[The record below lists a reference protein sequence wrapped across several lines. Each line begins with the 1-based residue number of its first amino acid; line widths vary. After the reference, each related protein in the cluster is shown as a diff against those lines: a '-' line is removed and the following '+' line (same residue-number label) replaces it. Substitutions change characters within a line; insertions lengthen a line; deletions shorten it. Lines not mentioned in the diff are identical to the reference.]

1 MEFKQYKID
10 QTLVHH
16 AMGEKEGTFQSSSPP
31 FSHDSLFG
39 ELADWKEVTRFK
51 NTHHSLPTCSLGTL
65 LQLQSGAPLFQ
76 EPRLRQR
83 SGSGDGEDL
92 VSASLL

>member
-1 MEFKQYKID
+1 MEVKQYKID

-31 FSHDSLFG
+31 LSHDSLFG
-39 ELADWKEVTRFK
+39 ELANWKEVTHYK
-51 NTHHSLPTCSLGTL
+51 NTHHSFPTCPLRAPLL
-65 LQLQSGAPLFQ
+65 LQSRAHQ

-83 SGSGDGEDL
+83 SGGDVEIAGKPL
-92 VSASLL
+92 